1 MVTIVKHEW
10 HQVDSQFAFEL
21 ERDLLDEIYPD
32 STEEELDQLWSEIES
47 GEADLDQ
54 ILSDAYDNDVDI
66 DWDHQYDDWWT
77 SRKGGYDVTYDYGD
91 EDSWHH
97 EDPPPPP
104 THKCTKCKWMG
115 NRWATDTVYLRE
127 DGTVIDDYFDQEI
140 EESNISKDV
149 CPMCESDTELTEY
162 GIQDKKERDER
173 LAQWDAE
180 AEGLDDEEYD
190 ESAQE
195 DIQKALEE
203 LKREFEELMSKEEKE
218 KGE

>member
-10 HQVDSQFAFEL
+10 HSVDSQFAYEL
-21 ERDLLDEIYPD
+21 ERDLLDEIYPE

-54 ILSDAYDNDVDI
+54 ILEDASDQGVDI
-66 DWDHQYDDWWT
+66 DWDRQYDDWW
-77 SRKGGYDVTYDYGD
+77 SDRKGGYDVTYEYGD

-97 EDPPPPP
+97 EDPPTPP

-115 NRWATDTVYLRE
+115 DRWATDTAHLRE
-127 DGTVIDDYFDQEI
+127 DGTVIDNYYDQEI
-140 EESNISKDV
+140 EESHSTKDI

-173 LAQWDAE
+173 LAQWEAE
-180 AEGLDDEEYD
+180 AEGLDDD
-190 ESAQE
+190 EDETAQM
-195 DIQKALEE
+195 DIQEALEE
-203 LKREFEELMSKEEKE
+203 LKREFEELMAKEEKE
-218 KGE
+218 KDD